1 MATRKA
7 SSARRGGHSH
17 GAEKRRYAGRA
28 PLVSVVIPVF
38 NEENILFSSIQSL
51 HHRLM
56 SRFDFAFEMIIS
68 ENGSRDRT
76 RRIAAGLAERYPE
89 VKVLEHPSPNYG
101 QALKNGIVHAIGR
114 YVICDEIDLCDT
126 DFYYRALDLLEQDE
140 AELVIGSKLIA
151 GARDERP
158 LVRHLS
164 SWAINAMLRL
174 TVGFQGTDTHGV
186 KAFRREAI
194 LPLVMACVVDRDMF
208 ASELVIRSERAGK
221 RIVEIPVHV
230 AEKRRPS
237 INLFRRVPTVV
248 RHLATLFYA
257 IRVRG

>member
-1 MATRKA
+1 M
-7 SSARRGGHSH
+7 SSPRTDGHDRPPAQRRF
-17 GAEKRRYAGRA
+17 AGRA
-28 PLVSVVIPVF
+28 PLVSIVIPVF
-38 NEENILFSSIQSL
+38 NEENIIFSSIQSL

-56 SRFDFAFEMIIS
+56 SRFDFTFEMIIS
-68 ENGSRDRT
+68 ENGSQDRT
-76 RRIAAGLAERYPE
+76 RRIASGLAESYPE
-89 VKVLEHPSPNYG
+89 VKVLHHPSPNYG

-126 DFYYRALDLLEQDE
+126 DFYYRALDLLEQEE
-140 AELVIGSKLIA
+140 AELVIGSKLLA

-158 LVRHLS
+158 FVRHLS
-164 SWAINAMLRL
+164 SLAINALLRL
-174 TVGFQGTDTHGV
+174 AVGFQGTDTHGV

-194 LPLVMACVVDRDMF
+194 LPLVMDCVVDRDMF

-237 INLFRRVPTVV
+237 LNLFRRIPAVV
-248 RHLATLFYA
+248 RHLVILFYA